1 MLNLSR
7 RHSATKCGKT
17 KRRDCTCPIWVSG
30 SLHGK
35 PMRKSLGIRNW
46 EAAQKIVRDW
56 EARIDGGS
64 QSVIDAFGYFMAD
77 CAARQLAPET
87 VGKYRLLQREMVARW
102 GLRPVDSLS
111 VQEIAT
117 YRESWKLAGISAR
130 KKIER
135 MRTFFRFCAQ
145 RKWSNDNPAVFLK
158 PPKMTSVPTLP
169 FSADEVEKI
178 RDALELYPDRPRGR
192 RERVQAFVL
201 ILMHTGLR
209 IRDVVCLTMDK
220 ISAGNLQIYTQK
232 TGQAVWVPLPDEVL
246 QVVEGL
252 PHMPFWS
259 GLGLPKS
266 AVADWQRTLSR
277 LFKLAGTKGHA
288 HRFRDSFAVRLLEKG
303 VSLENVAKLLGN
315 SIKVCEKHY
324 SPWVK
329 SRQMALDAEVRRT
342 FERQEG

>member
-56 EARIDGGS
+56 EARINGGS

-77 CAARQLAPET
+77 CAARQLKPET
-87 VGKYRLLQREMVARW
+87 IGKYRLLQREMVAVF
-102 GLRPVDSLS
+102 GIRPVDSIG
-111 VQEIAT
+111 VHEVAE
-117 YRESWKLAGISAR
+117 YRQSWKLSGISAR

-135 MRTFFRFCAQ
+135 MRTFFRFCAE
-145 RKWSNDNPAVFLK
+145 RKWSDDNPAVFLK
-158 PPKMTSVPTLP
+158 PPKVTSVPTLP
-169 FSADEVEKI
+169 FSADEMEKI
-178 RDALELYPDRPRGR
+178 RDALKLYPDRPRGR

-209 IRDVVCLTMDK
+209 IRDVVTLTMDK
-220 ISAGNLQIYTQK
+220 ISGGTLELRTQK
-232 TGQAVWVPLPDEVL
+232 TGQAVRIPLPDEV
-246 QVVEGL
+246 VRIVEGL

-259 GLGLPKS
+259 VLGLVKS
-266 AVADWQRTLSR
+266 AVADWQRTLSK
-277 LFKLAGTKGHA
+277 LFKLAGVEGHA
-288 HRFRDSFAVRLLEKG
+288 HKFRHTLAKRLLENG
-303 VSLENVAKLLGN
+303 VSLENVAKILGN
-315 SIKVCEKHY
+315 SAKIVEMHY
-324 SPWVK
+324 SAWIK
-329 SRQMALDAEVRRT
+329 SRQDILESEVRRT
-342 FERQEG
+342 FET